1 MAVDF
6 QTLDDSDPLLG
17 GSRLL
22 DAMQKAIGFAQKND
36 GIGLTKSKAFNR
48 KFATWAAENFNW
60 PEYSADRL
68 LRIQKVLNEEDVIPV
83 LVLHELVIS
92 MKLGRHSKGKCRF
105 NRKAEAL
112 AQTPGVLQAA
122 LTRGFLFEFDHSRL
136 QRFPF
141 VAPGNWDI
149 WLNVINVEAHGGVS
163 EASLLKTL
171 YGVEYSGAGDREF
184 WDHASFLMWHVLKPL
199 SWLGYLEATELD
211 GRHSPSGRTIY
222 TKTPLWQRTF
232 RLDTDDEL
240 RPVVLH

>member
-6 QTLDDSDPLLG
+6 RTLDNSDPILG
-17 GSRLL
+17 GSKLL
-22 DAMQKAIGFAQKND
+22 DAVLKTIGFAREND

-60 PEYSADRL
+60 PEYSADQL

-83 LVLHELVIS
+83 LVLHELMIS
-92 MKLGRHSKGKCRF
+92 MKLGRHAKGKWRF
-105 NRKAEAL
+105 SKKAEAL
-112 AQTPGVLQAA
+112 AQTPGTLQAA
-122 LTRGFLFEFDHSRL
+122 LTQGFLFEFDHSRL

-149 WLNVINVEAHGGVS
+149 WLNVINVEAHSGVS
-163 EASLLKTL
+163 EASLLKTF
-171 YGVEYSGAGDREF
+171 YGVEYSGAGDRAF

-199 SWLGYLEATELD
+199 SWLGYLESTELD
-211 GRHSPSGRTIY
+211 GRHSPSDRTIY

-232 RLDTDDEL
+232 RLHTDDEL
-240 RPVVLH
+240 RPVVVH